1 MHRRGGKKKSTA
13 LERGNSFERSR
24 YRLFDADGPPPA
36 GVVAAAAVAG
46 VVVVVHDAW
55 RNLSIPPPLLLIE
68 HASVALGL
76 FLCSA
81 QVWLTSIENVF
92 SYPILLLLFVVLLT
106 KKEVDGEGKFS
117 KLLLYS
123 YFRFFLSQQEKWIKF
138 WISGDGNITGRD
150 WFEKSKILDF

>member
-55 RNLSIPPPLLLIE
+55 RNLSIPPPPPPYRARIRRTRTFP
-68 HASVALGL
+68 VLGSGLVNVHRERL
-76 FLCSA
+76 FLPHPPPP
-81 QVWLTSIENVF
+81 LRGFTHE
-92 SYPILLLLFVVLLT
+92 
-106 KKEVDGEGKFS
+106 E
-117 KLLLYS
+117 
-123 YFRFFLSQQEKWIKF
+123 R
-138 WISGDGNITGRD
+138 SGWRR
-150 WFEKSKILDF
+150 